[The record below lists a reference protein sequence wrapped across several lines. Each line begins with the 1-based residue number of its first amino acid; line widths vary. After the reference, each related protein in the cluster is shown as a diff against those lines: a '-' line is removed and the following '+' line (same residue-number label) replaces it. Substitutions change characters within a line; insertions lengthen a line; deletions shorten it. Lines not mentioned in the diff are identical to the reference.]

1 MNKQK
6 EEQLINLLK
15 QLKTLLNEI
24 EMDEFLNNMEF
35 TEDDKSN
42 GEV

>member
-6 EEQLINLLK
+6 KEQLINLLN
-15 QLKTLLNEI
+15 QMTALLNEI

>member
-6 EEQLINLLK
+6 KEQLINLLN
-15 QLKTLLNEI
+15 QMKTLLNEI

-42 GEV
+42 GGV

>member
-24 EMDEFLNNMEF
+24 EMDKFLNNMEF

>member
-35 TEDDKSN
+35 TEDDNSN

>member
-6 EEQLINLLK
+6 KEQLINLLNQMK
-15 QLKTLLNEI
+15 ALLNEI

-35 TEDDKSN
+35 TEDNKSN

>member
-24 EMDEFLNNMEF
+24 EIDEFLNNMEF
-35 TEDDKSN
+35 TEDDNSN